1 MQEKEVRL
9 LFKAGVFDS
18 CQAMPISMARGWTL
32 KFVTKQEEVFTLEL
46 QRSKKERE
54 FKSLDGAAAVA
65 KRIGF
70 EWLKVQIGDLEWQE
84 KVK

>member
-18 CQAMPISMARGWTL
+18 CQAIPISMARGWML
-32 KFVTKQEEVFTLEL
+32 KFVTKQDEVFTLEL
-46 QRSKKERE
+46 QRSKSERE

>member
-1 MQEKEVRL
+1 M
-9 LFKAGVFDS
+9 S
-18 CQAMPISMARGWTL
+18 RGWTL
-32 KFVTKQEEVFTLEL
+32 RFLTRDGETVQLEL

-70 EWLKVQIGDLEWQE
+70 DWLQVRLGELEWQE
-84 KVK
+84 KV